1 MSDAKSMG
9 SAVLDVAKSGLE
21 VLIDEALKLDW
32 LTLLGITVDAAG
44 QAGICYGAGAVTSI
58 AKEIIESVQYVKIN
72 KKRCR
77 NLKVRIE
84 NMEPIV
90 KDLMDALKS
99 RQCELAKVKKL
110 LESYNQ
116 CILDA
121 GQLVIV
127 CMKHND
133 LPKPFRWI
141 PAKGDKDALD
151 DLLCRMRDT
160 LQDLSFALNAKTSVA
175 VFDVKELVEEDAKA
189 REDDMRDLEEL
200 LKKLD
205 KAIDSHGVKLDGFGQ
220 TLNGVGQTLEDVLRI
235 LRQGENQNGP
245 SSIVTQ
251 SLEETWKHFL
261 GDGKLTVKEKEALYS
276 LKIAHEISDETEN
289 KIVRNVLL
297 YFQRKP
303 APPDMA
309 LLELQYNEYLSFKKE
324 RLMASS
330 SSPLPLEADRNLGS
344 SPSSSARST
353 PNAVPL
359 SSSSSQKIETPVRA
373 DGGSST
379 VSRDRLG
386 VDTSVSVAEH
396 CKWLGDIAEHND
408 GNRVR
413 IVKGDGVPVILNC
426 MARHVDSATVQ
437 EEGLRALSILAY
449 NLANRALMAGG
460 IPAALT
466 AMQNHPKS
474 STVQERGCLVLGSL
488 TANTAAKTDNCEL
501 IGKSGGITLILDAM
515 KQDANSMVAQEGL
528 RALINLANKKN
539 DANRI
544 RIGDAEG
551 IPVILNAMKQHA
563 DSSKVQERGCWA
575 LAMLAQY
582 DPNSDR
588 IAQADGINVIL
599 NAMKRH
605 TGSPDVQKWGR
616 EAHRCLVGEHE
627 SISLRLAAMKC
638 I

>member
-359 SSSSSQKIETPVRA
+359 SSSSSQKIETPV
-373 DGGSST
+373 
-379 VSRDRLG
+379 SRDRLG